1 MDTSVVP
8 KPFTSDD
15 LLWDVTGQYLYALTT
30 GSAFVLQV
38 MHPAIGTVVD
48 QRSTYRTDPWGRAER
63 SFASVQTW
71 IYGGQT
77 AIEEGNR
84 LRAMHKDLR
93 GTDGRG
99 REHHALAAEPWAWV
113 PLTAYHALV
122 SYSRYFRPR
131 PLTERQ
137 LEQGYQEILQMCRI
151 LQVPER
157 LLPPTTTAY
166 WAYYEDMIDRVLE
179 NHETAH
185 SVIAV
190 AARTPPLPTLPA
202 PLRRLWPLVGMP
214 YGEFNRL
221 VIVGT
226 LPPSA
231 RDKLGL
237 RWSSREERLLRSAGA
252 IAGRLNAAL
261 PERMA
266 YMPIAREA
274 RRAARGARNDFE
286 RTLASRPM

>member
-1 MDTSVVP
+1 MDP
-8 KPFTSDD
+8 EQFTPDD
-15 LLWDVTGQYLYALTT
+15 LLWDVTGRYLYAMTT

-48 QRSTYRTDPWGRAER
+48 QRSSYRSDPWGRAER

-77 AIEEGNR
+77 AIEEGHR
-84 LRAMHKDLR
+84 LRAMHKDLN
-93 GTDGRG
+93 GVDQQGRQ
-99 REHHALAAEPWAWV
+99 HHALAAEPWAWV

-122 SYSRYFRPR
+122 TYSTYFMPR

-137 LEQGYQEILQMCRI
+137 LEQGYQEILRMCRI

-157 LLPPTTTAY
+157 MLPPTPAAY
-166 WAYYEDMIDRVLE
+166 WAYYDDMIDRVLE
-179 NHETAH
+179 NHQTAH
-185 SVIAV
+185 NVIA
-190 AARTPPLPTLPA
+190 AAERTPPLPTLPA
-202 PLRRLWPLVGMP
+202 PLRRLWPMVGMP
-214 YGEFNRL
+214 FGEFNRL

-226 LPPSA
+226 LPPRA

-237 RWSSREERLLRSAGA
+237 TWSPTQERLLRSAGA

-274 RRAARGARNDFE
+274 RRAARGATHHLE
-286 RTLASRPM
+286 HALAVRPM

>member
-1 MDTSVVP
+1 MDP

-15 LLWDVTGQYLYALTT
+15 LLWDVTGQYLYAMTT

-48 QRSTYRTDPWGRAER
+48 QRSTYRSDPWGRAER

-71 IYGGQT
+71 IYGGGT
-77 AIEEGNR
+77 AVEEGYR

-93 GTDGRG
+93 AVDSAGR
-99 REHHALAAEPWAWV
+99 RHSALAAEPWAWV

-122 SYSRYFRPR
+122 TYSRYFRPGA
-131 PLTERQ
+131 LTERQ
-137 LEQGYQEILQMCRI
+137 LELGYGEVLRMCRI

-157 LLPPTTTAY
+157 MLPPTPADY
-166 WAYYEDMIDRVLE
+166 WVYYEDMIERVLE
-179 NHETAH
+179 NHPTAH

-190 AARTPPLPTLPA
+190 AERTPPMPTLPA
-202 PLRRLWPLVGMP
+202 PVRRLWPLVGMP
-214 YGEFNRL
+214 FGEFNRL

-231 RDKLGL
+231 REKLGL
-237 RWSSREERLLRSAGA
+237 TWSRKEERLLRSVGA
-252 IAGRLNAAL
+252 VVGRLNAAL
-261 PERMA
+261 PERVA

-274 RRAARGARNDFE
+274 RRAARGAPRGEE
-286 RTLASRPM
+286 RLARALAERPL